1 MRFFSNN
8 DNGLE
13 KFCKTTMDTLNLFA
27 PIKKKY
33 ARGIQIPFMTKDLSK
48 EMVTTSRLRNKYLK
62 DKTEETRLFY
72 TQQRNKCVSLL
83 IKTKINYYGNLN
95 VKDITDNKKFWKA
108 VKPFLSDK
116 SKTSDKIHFNENGEL
131 LNSESETADVLNNFF
146 SNIVKDLKIPE
157 YGNLDRNFENVE
169 DSVLRAILKYKNHP
183 SITVRKKKGKN
194 SVSSFYE
201 VDKDKIKKE
210 INRLNK
216 NKASQKSDIPIKIIH
231 DYVDIFTD
239 SIAESFK
246 GAIKTSNFS
255 NCLKLA
261 DTTLLHKKGRKENKE
276 NYRPVSILPTLSKIF
291 ERILFEQI
299 SVSFDKI
306 LSGQQCGF
314 QKGYSTQLCL
324 LNLLEKWKNC
334 VDKGKAFGALL
345 TDLSK
350 AFDCLDDHELLIA
363 KHNAYAFNLP
373 ALRLIHDYLSN
384 RKQRTKI
391 DDNCSSWSEILFGVP
406 QGSILGPLLF
416 NIFLADLF
424 FIIKDIDIASY
435 ADDTTPFIVENN
447 IENVIASL
455 EQVSEDLFNW
465 FKNNRLK
472 SNANKCH
479 VLVSTNKSIGVDIG
493 NYTID
498 NSEYEKLLG
507 VKIDVNLN
515 FSDHISDLCKK
526 ASRKISA
533 LARVTPFMVLEKRKL
548 IMNTFFT
555 SQFSYCPLI
564 WMCHSRANNRKINM
578 LHERC
583 LRIIYNDKQSSFT
596 ELLNKDS
603 SVSIHIRNIQ
613 RLAIEMF
620 KFYNGLSPPL
630 MNNIFKLRE
639 EDPYN
644 LRHVSEFSRPMINS
658 VYHGTESVSFL
669 GPKIWDILPEK
680 LKNRETLEVFKKEI
694 KIWKPLFLC
703 FSIIFFMFNRLL
715 YLGC

>member
-1 MRFFSNN
+1 MCFPS
-8 DNGLE
+8 E
-13 KFCKTTMDTLNLFA
+13 K
-27 PIKKKY
+27 
-33 ARGIQIPFMTKDLSK
+33 
-48 EMVTTSRLRNKYLK
+48 
-62 DKTEETRLFY
+62 
-72 TQQRNKCVSLL
+72 
-83 IKTKINYYGNLN
+83 
-95 VKDITDNKKFWKA
+95 
-108 VKPFLSDK
+108 
-116 SKTSDKIHFNENGEL
+116 
-131 LNSESETADVLNNFF
+131 NFF
-146 SNIVKDLKIPE
+146 SNIVKNLEIPE
-157 YGNLDRNFENVE
+157 YENLDCNFENVE
-169 DSVLRAILKYKNHP
+169 DPVLRAILKFKNHP
-183 SITVRKKKGKN
+183 SITVIKEKAKN
-194 SVSSFYE
+194 SVFSFYE
-201 VDKDKIKKE
+201 VDKEKIEKE

-231 DYVDIFTD
+231 DNVDIFAD
-239 SIAESFK
+239 FIAESFK

-261 DTTLLHKKGRKENKE
+261 DITPLHKKGRKDNKE

-291 ERILFEQI
+291 EKILFEQI
-299 SVSFDKI
+299 SVFFDKL
-306 LSGQQCGF
+306 LSDQQCGF
-314 QKGYSTQLCL
+314 RKGYSTQLCL

-334 VDKGKAFGALL
+334 VEKGKPFGALL

-350 AFDCLDDHELLIA
+350 AFDCLDHELLIA
-363 KHNAYAFNLP
+363 KLNAYGFNLL

-391 DDNCSSWSEILFGVP
+391 DDNYSSWSEILFGVP
-406 QGSILGPLLF
+406 QESILGPLLF

-472 SNANKCH
+472 SNADKCH
-479 VLVSTNKSIGVDIG
+479 VLVSTNKSRGVNIG
-493 NYTID
+493 NYTRD
-498 NSEYEKLLG
+498 NSECEKLFG

-548 IMNTFFT
+548 IMNVFFT
-555 SQFSYCPLI
+555 SQFSYCSLI

-583 LRIIYNDKQSSFT
+583 LRVIYNDKQSSFT
-596 ELLNKDS
+596 ELLYKDS

-613 RLAIEMF
+613 RLAIKMF

-639 EDPYN
+639 ENPYN
-644 LRHVSEFSRPMINS
+644 LRHVSELSRPMINS
-658 VYHGTESVSFL
+658 VYHGTESISFL
-669 GPKIWDILPEK
+669 GPKIWDTLPENYPQSNGS
-680 LKNRETLEVFKKEI
+680 LDTLNIDFIMFVFH
-694 KIWKPLFLC
+694 
-703 FSIIFFMFNRLL
+703 FFTFCN
-715 YLGC
+715 YSTGDISSSSFESFYTI